1 MTPFPFAH
9 VLVPAVFCAFAAATA
24 AGAVIAAGSRRVIRG
39 VAGLAMCCTGLAGLF
54 YFLHSPF
61 LALMELL
68 IYVGAVCVTIIFVV
82 MLAEPE
88 ERPAPRARAL
98 AGTGIALAVSAAVFA
113 GLAWLALALPPAPA
127 RVPPGDGSVKAVGIS
142 LLTTYSMAFE
152 MISVVLVVAII
163 GALVLTRSGRD
174 RP

>member
-1 MTPFPFAH
+1 MKPFPYAH
-9 VLVPAVFCAFAAATA
+9 VLVPAVFCAFAAATV

-39 VAGLAMCCTGLAGLF
+39 VCGLAMCCVGLAGLF
-54 YFLHSPF
+54 YFLQSPF
-61 LALMELL
+61 LALMEIL
-68 IYVGAVCVTIIFVV
+68 IYVGAICVTIIFVV

-88 ERPAPRARAL
+88 EAASSRARSRAW
-98 AGTGIALAVSAAVFA
+98 TGAALAVSVAAFA
-113 GLAWLALALPPAPA
+113 GLSWLGTSLPAPRSLA
-127 RVPPGDGSVKAVGIS
+127 AGGDGSVKAIGVS

-152 MISVVLVVAII
+152 LISVLLLVAII